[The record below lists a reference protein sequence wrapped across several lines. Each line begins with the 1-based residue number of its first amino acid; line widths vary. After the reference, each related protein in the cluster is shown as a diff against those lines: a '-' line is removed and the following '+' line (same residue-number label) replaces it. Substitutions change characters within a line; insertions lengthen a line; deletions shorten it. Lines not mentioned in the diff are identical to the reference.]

1 MTEDDPAT
9 GAASPEP
16 RVALVTG
23 AARGIGAA
31 TVAALVA
38 QGHRVVAA
46 DWCAGDTPGDGPDVP
61 YSQPTRA
68 DLADVVTRAGPLAE
82 AAVVDVRDGD
92 GVTELVA
99 GIVER
104 HGRLDVV
111 VAAAAVL
118 LGGRPAWET
127 PVEELDL
134 QWDID
139 VKGVWHAAAAAIPAM
154 LAGPDPSGCRFIAI
168 ASAAAHRG
176 LFRLAAYSTVKH
188 AVAGLVKGLAADLV
202 GTGISVIGVSPGSTR
217 TPMLSATA
225 DLYGLTDV
233 EEFADHQLLG
243 RLLQPEEIAAT
254 IAHLASPA
262 GGAFNGT
269 IVEVDGGFR
278 G

>member
-1 MTEDDPAT
+1 MSARSDASCET
-9 GAASPEP
+9 GV

-38 QGHRVVAA
+38 RGCRVIAV
-46 DWCAGDTPGDGPDVP
+46 DWCAGDPLWEGPELP
-61 YSQPTRA
+61 YPQPTRA
-68 DLADVVTRAGPLAE
+68 DLAAIVERAGPLAE
-82 AAVVDVRDGD
+82 GAVVDVRDGSALS
-92 GVTELVA
+92 ELVTR
-99 GIVER
+99 IVAR

-127 PVEELDL
+127 PVADLDL

-139 VKGVWHAAAAAIPAM
+139 VKGVWHTAAAAIPAM
-154 LAGPDPSGCRFIAI
+154 LAGPEPSGCRFIAI

-202 GTGISVIGVSPGSTR
+202 GTGVSVVGVSPGSTR
-217 TPMLSATA
+217 TPMLAATA
-225 DLYGLTDV
+225 DVYGLTDI
-233 EEFADHQLLG
+233 EEFTRHQLVG
-243 RLLQPEEIAAT
+243 RLLHPEEIAAT

-262 GGAFNGT
+262 GGALNGT